1 LQFGQARSLR
11 KQLAGRLYF
20 NTGGGPLIM
29 WSPAYNAVQEE
40 GLLDNILT
48 IVARDFKEALDV
60 LYPIEAVLP
69 VTDPRHLLD
78 FQERSLGQI
87 QRLVFPSLAI
97 GPNRNASTEDADQAM
112 LREAIRFDSWIGVT
126 DDSDETVTRR
136 VTRYAGTYDMVL
148 RTAAKKNKSD
158 FFRNMSAKVFGLVL
172 ELEHTYGPIGTENS
186 VHFRSVKIE
195 GTILINES

>member
-1 LQFGQARSLR
+1 
-11 KQLAGRLYF
+11 
-20 NTGGGPLIM
+20 M
-29 WSPAYNAVQEE
+29 VWVPAYWAVQEE
-40 GLLDNILT
+40 ALIDNILA
-48 IVARDFKEALDV
+48 IVTRDFKAALDTFYV
-60 LYPIEAVLP
+60 TEAALP
-69 VTDPRHLLD
+69 ETDPRYLRD

-126 DDSDETVTRR
+126 DDGDETVTRR
-136 VTRYAGTYDMVL
+136 AMRYAGTYDAVL
-148 RTAAKKNKSD
+148 RTAAKKNKRD
-158 FFRNMSAKVFGLVL
+158 FFRNMSTQVFGLVL
-172 ELEHTYGPIGTENS
+172 ELEHTYGPIGSEDS